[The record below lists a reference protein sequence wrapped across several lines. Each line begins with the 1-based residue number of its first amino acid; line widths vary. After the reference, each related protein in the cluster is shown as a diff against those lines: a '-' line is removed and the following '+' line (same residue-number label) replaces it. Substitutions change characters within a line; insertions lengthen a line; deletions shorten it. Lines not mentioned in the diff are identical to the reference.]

1 MIRFLLFALMVLSA
15 VGIVVS
21 KIKPQKTRDVI
32 AHVRKTVGIP
42 AAKDEAPTESRTAE
56 VLPASSFKAE
66 SLPSGTPS
74 IRFSYEHNQSVSI
87 VPADSNLTGI
97 TAFIGHPIR
106 LHLENSSD
114 YDIIRMYGADDTAFG
129 TPNVVFDWSKRD
141 VRSYLFEVEFF
152 QKYKY
157 YMIRWQSLLAGS
169 KVKEAHFFLKTQGV
183 SSPILQLTYHSLDTG
198 STLKKL
204 SYLREETEQKQEAR
218 LPGLRLRPQSLLGL
232 KLTTSGKTAI
242 AECVYITPDQK
253 RADCRSWLDA
263 DFIRSVAM
271 DDQGWH
277 SVVVTTD
284 QGPFEYHFEVQSVK

>member
-1 MIRFLLFALMVLSA
+1 MVRFVLFALMVLSA
-15 VGIVVS
+15 VGILVS

-32 AHVRKTVGIP
+32 AQMRKTVGIP
-42 AAKDEAPTESRTAE
+42 PAKDEAPVGSRTAE
-56 VLPASSFKAE
+56 VLPESSFKAE
-66 SLPSGTPS
+66 SLPSGVPS
-74 IRFSYEHNQSVSI
+74 VRFSYEHNQSVSI
-87 VPADSNLTGI
+87 VPADSNMTGI

-141 VRSYLFEVEFF
+141 VKSYLFEVEFF

-183 SSPILQLTYHSLDTG
+183 SSPVLQLTYHSLDTG

-204 SYLREETEQKQEAR
+204 SYLRLESEQKQEAR

-232 KLTTSGKTAI
+232 KLATSGKTAI
-242 AECVYITPDQK
+242 AECIYITPDQK
-253 RADCRSWLDA
+253 RADCRGWLDA
-263 DFIRSVAM
+263 DFIRSVALE
-271 DDQGWH
+271 DQGWH

-284 QGPFEYHFEVQSVK
+284 QGPFEYHFEVQSLK